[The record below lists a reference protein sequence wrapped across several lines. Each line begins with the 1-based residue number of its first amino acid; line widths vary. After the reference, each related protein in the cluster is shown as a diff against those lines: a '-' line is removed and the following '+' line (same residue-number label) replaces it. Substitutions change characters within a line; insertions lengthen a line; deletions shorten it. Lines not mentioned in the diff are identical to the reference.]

1 MPITVTAPRG
11 ILTAEGERQI
21 LPRLS
26 AELIDVSGF
35 AGNSFFEA
43 IVGGTVQLLD
53 PDDVYA
59 SGHPQPIVMVE
70 LKLPAVGLP
79 TLESRAAFIE
89 RATAVVDDELTI
101 DGHAPNSTWVN
112 ILNAADGAW
121 GIGGRSW
128 TNDALVTAIEQ
139 GSCRQSDVRSLVPTA
154 RPPRRMSVLAGVSGA
169 GVTQP
174 LRGRRAP
181 PHRAARRR
189 RLPCAGQPAGA
200 HQRDRRHRSP
210 PPPGSR
216 RP

>member
-11 ILTAEGERQI
+11 ILTAQGERQI

-26 AELIDVSGF
+26 AELIDVSGL

-53 PDDVYA
+53 PADVYA
-59 SGHPQPIVMVE
+59 FGHPQPIVMVE

-89 RATAVVDDELTI
+89 RATGVVDELTI
-101 DGHAPNSTWVN
+101 DGHNRNSTWIN

-128 TNDALVTAIEQ
+128 TNDALATAIEQ
-139 GSCRQSDVRSLVPTA
+139 AVGSTV
-154 RPPRRMSVLAGVSGA
+154 
-169 GVTQP
+169 
-174 LRGRRAP
+174 
-181 PHRAARRR
+181 
-189 RLPCAGQPAGA
+189 
-200 HQRDRRHRSP
+200 
-210 PPPGSR
+210 
-216 RP
+216 

>member
-26 AELIDVSGF
+26 AELIDVGGL

-53 PDDVYA
+53 PHDVYA
-59 SGHPQPIVMVE
+59 SGYPQPIVMVE

-89 RATAVVDDELTI
+89 RATAVVDELTI
-101 DGHAPNSTWVN
+101 DGHDPNSTWIN

-121 GIGGRSW
+121 RIGGRSW
-128 TNDALVTAIEQ
+128 TNAALATAIEQ
-139 GSCRQSDVRSLVPTA
+139 AVGSTV
-154 RPPRRMSVLAGVSGA
+154 
-169 GVTQP
+169 
-174 LRGRRAP
+174 
-181 PHRAARRR
+181 
-189 RLPCAGQPAGA
+189 
-200 HQRDRRHRSP
+200 
-210 PPPGSR
+210 
-216 RP
+216 

>member
-26 AELIDVSGF
+26 AELIDVSGL

-53 PDDVYA
+53 PADVYA

-89 RATAVVDDELTI
+89 RATAVVDELTI
-101 DGHAPNSTWVN
+101 DGHNRNSTWIN

-128 TNDALVTAIEQ
+128 TNDALATAIEQ
-139 GSCRQSDVRSLVPTA
+139 AVGSTV
-154 RPPRRMSVLAGVSGA
+154 
-169 GVTQP
+169 
-174 LRGRRAP
+174 
-181 PHRAARRR
+181 
-189 RLPCAGQPAGA
+189 
-200 HQRDRRHRSP
+200 
-210 PPPGSR
+210 
-216 RP
+216 